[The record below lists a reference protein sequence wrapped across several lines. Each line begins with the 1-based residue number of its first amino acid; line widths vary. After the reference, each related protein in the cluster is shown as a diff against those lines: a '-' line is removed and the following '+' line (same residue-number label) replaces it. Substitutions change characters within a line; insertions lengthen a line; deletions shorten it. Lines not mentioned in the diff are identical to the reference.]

1 MSQPNGEASTMKRFI
16 LLGAAGF
23 VAPRHMRAIKDTGND
38 LVAAMDPND
47 SVGILDS
54 YFPNA
59 AFFTSLEDV
68 NDFVRAGADVNRPID
83 YYSVCSPNHLHE
95 AHVTAGLR
103 AGSNVI
109 CEKPLVLT
117 VDAVDRLVALEAEFP
132 GCTSTIL
139 QLRLHP
145 TIIGF
150 REDMARVAGS
160 KTKTEIDLTYITSRG
175 NWFLKSWKGQ
185 EEKSG
190 GIAANIGIH
199 FFDML
204 CWVLG
209 PVQDIRLHRMGPLK
223 AAGCLEFSNARVRWF
238 LSIDRNDLPPVAREA
253 GKTTF
258 RNITVDG
265 SDLEFSDGFV
275 DLHTQS
281 YAQIIGGHGYPA
293 SEARQAI
300 EIVETLSH
308 MDPAV
313 DASDQHPFLATQA

>member
-1 MSQPNGEASTMKRFI
+1 MNEPNGDANTMKRFV
-16 LLGAAGF
+16 LVGAAGF

-54 YFPNA
+54 HFPNA
-59 AFFTSLEDV
+59 EFFTEFEELIRFIDQQ
-68 NDFVRAGADVNRPID
+68 NDLGQPID
-83 YYSVCSPNHLHE
+83 YFSVCSPNHLHE
-95 AHVTAGLR
+95 AHISAGLKSG
-103 AGSNVI
+103 ANVI

-117 VDAVDRLVALEAEFP
+117 VDAVDRLLALEALCN
-132 GCTSTIL
+132 GRTSTIL

-150 REDMARVAGS
+150 RDEMQKAAGA
-160 KTKTEIDLTYITSRG
+160 TKTDVDLTYITSRG
-175 NWFLKSWKGQ
+175 NWFQKSWKGQ

-204 CWVLG
+204 CWVFG
-209 PVQDIRLHRMGPLK
+209 PVQEVRLHSMTPMK
-223 AAGCLEFSNARVRWF
+223 AAGYLEFANARVRWF
-238 LSIDRNDLPPVAREA
+238 LSIDRSDLPDAATDA

-258 RNITVDG
+258 RNVTIN
-265 SDLEFSDGFV
+265 SQDLEFSDGFV

-281 YAQIIGGHGYPA
+281 YGHILDGGGYPV

-300 EIVETLSH
+300 EIVETMRH
-308 MDPAV
+308 MKPV
-313 DASDQHPFLATQA
+313 TGASDQHPMLTGNA

>member
-1 MSQPNGEASTMKRFI
+1 MKRFV

-23 VAPRHMRAIKDTGND
+23 VAPRHMRAIRDTGHV
-38 LVAAMDPND
+38 LTAAMDPND
-47 SVGILDS
+47 SVGVLDS
-54 YFPNA
+54 HFPNA
-59 AFFTSLEDV
+59 AFFTTFEELSAFVEQQADLEAPV
-68 NDFVRAGADVNRPID
+68 D

-95 AHVTAGLR
+95 AHVTAGLH
-103 AGSNVI
+103 AGCNVI

-117 VDAVDRLVALEAEFP
+117 VEAVDRLVALEANSP
-132 GCTSTIL
+132 GSASTIL

-150 REDMARVAGS
+150 RNEMRKATGD
-160 KTKTEIDLTYITSRG
+160 TKTEVDLTYITSRG

-185 EEKSG
+185 EDKSG

-204 CWVLG
+204 CWVFG
-209 PVQDIRLHRMGPLK
+209 PVQEVRLHSMTPMK
-223 AAGCLEFSNARVRWF
+223 AAGYLEFANARVRWF
-238 LSIDRNDLPPVAREA
+238 LSIDRSDLPPAATDA

-258 RNITVDG
+258 RNVTID
-265 SDLEFSDGFV
+265 SQDLEFSDGFV

-281 YAQIIGGHGYPA
+281 YAHILDGGGYPV

-300 EIVETLSH
+300 EIVETMRH
-308 MDPAV
+308 MDV
-313 DASDQHPFLATQA
+313 MTGGSDRHPILGRTG

>member
-1 MSQPNGEASTMKRFI
+1 MKRFV

-23 VAPRHMRAIKDTGND
+23 VAPRHMRAIRDTGNE
-38 LVAAMDPND
+38 LAAAMDPND
-47 SVGILDS
+47 SVGVLDS
-54 YFPNA
+54 HFPNA
-59 AFFTSLEDV
+59 AFFTTFEELSAFVEQQADLEAPV
-68 NDFVRAGADVNRPID
+68 D

-95 AHVTAGLR
+95 AHVTAGLH
-103 AGSNVI
+103 AGCNVI

-117 VDAVDRLVALEAEFP
+117 VEAVDRLVALEANSP
-132 GCTSTIL
+132 GSASTIL

-150 REDMARVAGS
+150 RNEMRKATGD
-160 KTKTEIDLTYITSRG
+160 TKTEVDLTYITSRG

-185 EEKSG
+185 EDKSG

-204 CWVLG
+204 CWVFG
-209 PVQDIRLHRMGPLK
+209 PVQEVRLHSISPMK
-223 AAGCLEFSNARVRWF
+223 AAGYLEFANARVRWF
-238 LSIDRNDLPPVAREA
+238 LSIDRSDLPPAATDA

-258 RNITVDG
+258 RNVTID
-265 SDLEFSDGFV
+265 SQDLEFSDGFV

-281 YAQIIGGHGYPA
+281 YAHILDGGGYPV

-300 EIVETLSH
+300 EIVETMRH
-308 MDPAV
+308 MDV
-313 DASDQHPFLATQA
+313 MTGGSDRHPILGRTG